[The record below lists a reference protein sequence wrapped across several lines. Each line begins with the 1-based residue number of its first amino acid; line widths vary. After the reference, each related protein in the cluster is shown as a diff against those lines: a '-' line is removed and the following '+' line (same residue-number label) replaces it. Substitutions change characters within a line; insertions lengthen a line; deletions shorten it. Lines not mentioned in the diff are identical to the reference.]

1 MVKIKKSIQRQDI
14 ETIFQQI
21 IALSLKN
28 DANFYLIYQSH
39 DQKTS
44 LTDLIA
50 EKKLTLFRYISYQIK
65 HTPGLIELDLKNE
78 ADQTILKQSI
88 QEFYSALDPKTVLL
102 AKPRSVY
109 GWIYSSFNAEV
120 LAQELG
126 TVAIQSSSDG
136 KQLLRYYDPSVLPPL
151 LNILILAQKKILLN
165 PIHSW
170 LYLNS
175 DGYLIIE
182 KNHRDERNNLIGDL
196 GIIKQQ
202 WQQINWIESRNQTLA
217 RYHFF
222 HPEYSLPESEADYII
237 MQSFQNATLKGY
249 HDKRD
254 LAEYAYRSLVIHP
267 EFIEH
272 PIVIGAINQHRH
284 QSLIKQLQTITP
296 AQWDMVADE
305 CIINTKE
312 INNGFM

>member
-1 MVKIKKSIQRQDI
+1 MNKSIQKQDV
-14 ETIFQQI
+14 EAIFQQI
-21 IALSLKN
+21 ISLSLKN
-28 DANFYLIYQSH
+28 DAHFYLIYQTN
-39 DQKTS
+39 DQNTS
-44 LTDLIA
+44 LTDLITGK
-50 EKKLTLFRYISYQIK
+50 ELTLFRYINYQIK

-78 ADQTILKQSI
+78 EDQIILKQSI
-88 QEFYSALDPKTVLL
+88 QEFYLAIDPKTVLF

-126 TVAIQSSSDG
+126 KIAIQPSSDG
-136 KQLLRYYDPSVLPPL
+136 KQLLRYFDPSVLPPL
-151 LNILILAQKKILLN
+151 LNIFILAQKEILLK
-165 PIHSW
+165 PVHSW

-175 DGYLIIE
+175 DGHLIIE
-182 KNHRDERNNLIGDL
+182 KNPLDERHNLIGNL
-196 GIIKQQ
+196 GIIDQQ
-202 WQQINWIESRNQTLA
+202 WEQISWIESRNQTLA

-222 HPEYSLPESEADYII
+222 HPQYNLSEREADDII
-237 MQSFQNATLKGY
+237 MQSFQDATLKGY

-254 LAEYAYRSLVIHP
+254 LTEYAYRSLVIHP
-267 EFIEH
+267 KFIKH
-272 PIVIGAINQHRH
+272 PIIAEAIRRHRH

-296 AQWDMVADE
+296 PQWDIVADE